1 VEELSGNPDTDA
13 RLVVERIRALAA
25 RRTTSYPRQWVPQ
38 GTFDDLMEQ
47 ADRDPIHFNPSL
59 HHLHHHWD
67 RGGALRSAS
76 SGRSLKTLLRRI
88 IARLVLAAL
97 GQYFAEEQEYRIALA
112 QSIDA
117 IAYRVDEIASADER
131 ALLTLVRNDLLDL
144 ARTVEG
150 RLDGSAEPD

>member
-1 VEELSGNPDTDA
+1 MEELSGDSDTDA
-13 RLVVERIRALAA
+13 RLVVERVRALAA
-25 RRTTSYPRQWVPQ
+25 RRATSYPRQWVPQ

-47 ADRDPIHFNPSL
+47 ADRDPIHLNPSL

-67 RGGALRSAS
+67 RGAALRSAQ
-76 SGRSLKTLLRRI
+76 SGRSPKSLLRRLL
-88 IARLVLAAL
+88 ARVVTVAL
-97 GQYFAEEQEYRIALA
+97 SQYFAEEQEFRVALA

-144 ARTVEG
+144 ARVVEG
-150 RLDGSAEPD
+150 RLEGTPALD